1 MSTSDIMIL
10 PGVKMGVSINL
21 ETTTRSGRQMTVYVR
36 DFEAPVITDQT
47 GIDAAIGRLERNVR
61 EALESLI
68 YGVNGRSP
76 RP

>member
-1 MSTSDIMIL
+1 MATTDIMIL

-21 ETTTRSGRQMTVYVR
+21 ETTTRSGRQMTIYVR
-36 DFEAPVITDQT
+36 DFETPVVADQA
-47 GIDAAIGRLERNVR
+47 GIEIAIGRLECNVR
-61 EALESLI
+61 EALESLL